1 VRISPRHPILSRRSS
16 ESTSYVLAALRALH
30 VATFLDGGMSAVRRE
45 AVERKEAPWF
55 TAEHQSLR
63 VNRTGAGPK
72 NSMSWR
78 QTVQTDSASQDT
90 GKRPLAPSWSPDGT
104 QIAFTSDGWKENSE
118 IYVMNS
124 DGSNL
129 INVTSNG
136 SP

>member
-1 VRISPRHPILSRRSS
+1 MRISPRHPILSRRSS

-45 AVERKEAPWF
+45 AVERRETPWF

-90 GKRPLAPSWSPDGT
+90 GKRPLAPLLVARRDADSLHVRRLEGELRDLRHEFGRLEPH
-104 QIAFTSDGWKENSE
+104 
-118 IYVMNS
+118 
-124 DGSNL
+124 
-129 INVTSNG
+129 
-136 SP
+136 